1 MNYIIYKEATGEIV
15 RVGHCSSDNDH
26 LVSGKCREGESV
38 LEGSVSDPSTQMVK
52 NGALVSKPQDEIDA
66 AASAEASSINRLDRN
81 SELTAT
87 DWTQVS
93 DAPLTDSKKAEWRV
107 YRQALRD
114 LPAHTNWPLL
124 NEEDWPDAPT

>member
-1 MNYIIYKEATGEIV
+1 
-15 RVGHCSSDNDH
+15 
-26 LVSGKCREGESV
+26 
-38 LEGSVSDPSTQMVK
+38 VSDIKTQVVK
-52 NGALVSKPQDEIDA
+52 NGALASKPQDEIDVV
-66 AASAEASSINRLDRN
+66 ASAEANSTNRMDRN

-124 NEEDWPDAPT
+124 NEEDWPTPPT